1 MFELFHYV
9 LATNADIGIPME
21 YLMKK
26 KKKKTIIIFDYK
38 RIKVN
43 PDSNWTEKKEEQ
55 NYL

>member
-21 YLMKK
+21 YLMKA